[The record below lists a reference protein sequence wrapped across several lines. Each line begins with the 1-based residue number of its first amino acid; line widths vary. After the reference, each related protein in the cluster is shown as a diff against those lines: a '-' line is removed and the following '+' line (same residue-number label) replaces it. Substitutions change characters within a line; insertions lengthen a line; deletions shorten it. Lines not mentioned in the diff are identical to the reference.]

1 MVETLPSPDSVHD
14 LEGVAF
20 KEEKVAGLAL
30 PAPEYIAFK
39 PPPRTLPPSPEAL
52 SLFFKDCTAGE
63 TCLGRGFLN
72 TPPPDDVEGIPPLP
86 IGVLPPPVKVGGR
99 DESDPVPP
107 RRTDKESDKGV
118 APVAAAVLL
127 RSDWDAFSPNSLASD
142 SRFGVGAMEKLGP
155 PALPIEST
163 KRGVDSTIPFYTQ
176 EKVLEKVKKVVG
188 LPM

>member
-14 LEGVAF
+14 LDGVAL

-39 PPPRTLPPSPEAL
+39 PPPSTLPPRPEAL

-72 TPPPDDVEGIPPLP
+72 TPPPVDDAAVPR
-86 IGVLPPPVKVGGR
+86 GVLPPPVKVGGR
-99 DESDPVPP
+99 DESDPVPL

-176 EKVLEKVKKVVG
+176 EKNVRKGKKVAG
-188 LPM
+188 SPM